1 MEKGNAS
8 AISSPR
14 ARPLPP
20 LPLPRSLMSY
30 LGRGLFWFLLTMQGL
45 GAFTLITLGVMITRL
60 GDARQMIR
68 PRVFQEVSRAELRL
82 LPMYL
87 NAVALGA
94 RPMVSNLA
102 VITARLDP
110 PGSKRPGHLMARR
123 LDV

>member
-1 MEKGNAS
+1 
-8 AISSPR
+8 
-14 ARPLPP
+14 
-20 LPLPRSLMSY
+20 MSY